1 MKITLLAVTLSL
13 AAAGATAR
21 ADVNLVDNDQK
32 VTVDCAKDKAVNIA
46 GNKAN
51 VTLTGTCDS
60 VNVSGN
66 EATVK
71 GSALHVMVSGNDNTL
86 ALDASDHIMVSGNK
100 NTITYKKPAKAK
112 KTAVMNSGT
121 DNKVSLKK

>member
-1 MKITLLAVTLSL
+1 MKITLLAATLSL
-13 AAAGATAR
+13 TVAAATAR

-51 VTLTGTCDS
+51 VTLTGTCEMI
-60 VNVSGN
+60 NISGN

-71 GSALHVMVSGNDNTL
+71 GSALHVQVSGNDNTI
-86 ALDASDHIMVSGNK
+86 ALDATDHIMVSGNK
-100 NTITYKKPAKAK
+100 NTITYKKAAKAK